1 MFEGSFSTNATTSI
15 VPFSLLAPLCLG
27 GEIKVNSHQKT
38 ENKLFTQLVSDA
50 GSCKLC
56 PAMCDRA
63 AVFSALNGSLAA
75 RVMFIGEA
83 PGRKGADRTHVP
95 FSGDQSGKN
104 FDRFIASIG
113 LGREEIFI
121 TSAALCN
128 PRTDSGANRKPAKSE
143 VANCSQFLRRAIE
156 IIDPR
161 VVVTLGSVALEALK
175 KIKWHELNLKE
186 ASGKV
191 HDWDDRLLV
200 PIYHP
205 SPQVLASHRR
215 EAAQLQDYQIVAQA
229 IEQHRSSIALSR
241 HPCDKAVPR
250 VGGLPSIGTA

>member
-1 MFEGSFSTNATTSI
+1 MKATGS
-15 VPFSLLAPLCLG
+15 
-27 GEIKVNSHQKT
+27 
-38 ENKLFTQLVSDA
+38 ENKLFTQLVSEA
-50 GSCKLC
+50 ASCTRC
-56 PAMCDRA
+56 PAMCDRT
-63 AVFSALNGSLAA
+63 AVFSALNGSPLA

-83 PGRKGADRTHVP
+83 PGRKGANRTHVP

-113 LGREEIFI
+113 ITREDIFI

-128 PRTDSGANRKPAKSE
+128 PHTDSGANRKPTKSE
-143 VANCSQFLRRAIE
+143 VANCSRFLRGAIG

-175 KIKWHELNLKE
+175 NIQRHELNLKE
-186 ASGKV
+186 SAGRIHS
-191 HDWDDRLLV
+191 WDGRLLV

-215 EAAQLQDYQIVAQA
+215 EAAQLQDYKVVVQA
-229 IEQHRSSIALSR
+229 IEQAGLSIAGLSI
-241 HPCDKAVPR
+241 A
-250 VGGLPSIGTA
+250 A